1 MTGGFLGS
9 LFATLSFSGALMAMI
24 SFYQAAQGPDEG
36 RKTWQRMATISWFGH
51 VVGILGV
58 ITTLFY
64 LIYTHNYQYHYVWSH
79 SSNEL
84 PVYYMISCFWEG
96 QEGSFLLW
104 TFWHGVL
111 GSLLYF
117 TAKGWRDLVMSIVAS
132 VNLILASMILGV
144 YVPEGLAKG
153 LFILALLL
161 PIGYLV
167 RQFMQGKDGM
177 ASRGLIHIGA
187 VFCGLFAILITLL
200 GKTGFMVDGLATV
213 TTPGTPI
220 GYLLAFFFAVL
231 VGIAILVLT
240 IRHIGSDQRK
250 RLDTKELFAHL
261 ILLTLT
267 LAVMFADFGTWK
279 IGSSPFLLLKDAF
292 KNAPIFSSDPNFM
305 PTNGKGLNSLLQN
318 YWMVIH
324 PPTLFLGFASTVVPF
339 AFVIAGLIQGK
350 YTEWVRPSS
359 SWMIFSVA
367 ILGVGII
374 MGGYWAYE
382 TLNFGGYWNWD
393 PVENGSLV
401 PWILG
406 IAALHGVVAYRKSKS
421 FLPFTMAMV
430 VSVFL
435 MVLYSTFLTRSG
447 ILGETSVHTFTDLG
461 LSGQLLALLF
471 VYMFLIQALFVAR
484 VKDFP
489 AAGKV
494 IQFNSAEFAV
504 FLGVLALLFSGVVI
518 TVFTSSPVFNRIF
531 GTQWAPVK
539 DTSFFYYRWT
549 VFFAIALAILSGIG
563 QFMFWRKIRKATK
576 WNSLMRPYALAVA
589 TAIVLLFAI
598 AIGTDWT
605 FGLDDNMATWKAT
618 ADAETSGIRAMAGYV
633 RWGFF
638 LFSDEIMLFSALF
651 MVFANLDILVGLLI
665 RNKRTRMVSGGS
677 IAHVGFG
684 LMLIGIFFSSGYD
697 IVLSQNGNPDELSA
711 LPADARNDN
720 VMLQKGKPRNIRDFQ
735 VTYIGK
741 KEAIAPISALTIIQQ
756 DEESFKLRFA
766 DSTGDIFAF
775 VLPKDVFT
783 GADGA
788 VDLSVVETFIND
800 KIHFLKPSHIN
811 ERTLYGLR
819 FVPRTKDPVT
829 QQDLLDEAKA
839 FVLYPE
845 AEINPTM
852 GLLAHPSRKIYMN
865 RDVYV
870 HVSTVTKDDEEPE
883 FKFYEFQLSIG
894 DTVQT
899 ARFKLIFDR
908 ISSDSVEG
916 TGYQLIANAHLR
928 VFTDLG
934 TVVDAVPNYRIDNDN
949 RVSIKDAYLD
959 DLYTSIAFVGVD
971 AAAGKVGIQVQE
983 RVNPPDDIVVIQA
996 ISKPWINFLWLG
1008 TFVLTFGFGMAMVR
1022 RMREN
1027 SSGKAESP
1035 EDGVAEIGPLTPAEL
1050 ANEAGDHGD
1059 QDAGAVDTD
1068 SNA

>member
-9 LFATLSFSGALMAMI
+9 IFATLSFTGALVAMI
-24 SFYQAAQGPDEG
+24 SFFQAAQGPEIG
-36 RKTWQRMATISWFGH
+36 RKTWRRMASVAWFVH
-51 VVGILGV
+51 VLSVFGV

-104 TFWHGVL
+104 TFWHTIL
-111 GSLLYF
+111 GSVLYL
-117 TAKGWRDLVMSIVAS
+117 TAKAWRDIVLSIVAS

-144 YVPEGLAKG
+144 YVPEGIAKA
-153 LFILALLL
+153 LFLLTLILPMA
-161 PIGYLV
+161 YLG
-167 RQFMQGKDGM
+167 MQLYRRSDSSGTKGF
-177 ASRGLIHIGA
+177 LHIGA
-187 VFCGLFAILITLL
+187 IFSGLFALLITLT

-213 TTPGTPI
+213 TSKDTSI
-220 GYLLAFFFAVL
+220 GYTLAFFFVMLMLLGIILQSVL
-231 VGIAILVLT
+231 
-240 IRHIGSDQRK
+240 HIVKGEHK
-250 RLDTKELFAHL
+250 RLSTKELFAHL
-261 ILLTLT
+261 VLVA
-267 LAVMFADFGTWK
+267 LAISVMFADFGTWK
-279 IGSSPFLLLKDAF
+279 IGSSPFLLLRDAF
-292 KNAPIFSSDPNFM
+292 KNAPIFQNDPSFM

-339 AFVIAGLIQGK
+339 AFVIGGLIQGK

-421 FLPFTMAMV
+421 FLPFTMAMI

-471 VYMFLIQALFVAR
+471 VYIFLIQALFVSR
-484 VKDFP
+484 VNDFP
-489 AAGKV
+489 KAGKG
-494 IQFNSAEFAV
+494 IPINSAEFMV
-504 FLGVLALLFSGVVI
+504 FLGVLALLFSGLVI
-518 TVFTSSPVFNRIF
+518 TIFTSSPVFNKIL
-531 GTQWAPVK
+531 GTHWAPVK

-549 VFFAIALAILSGIG
+549 VYFSIALAVLSGIG
-563 QFMFWRKIRKATK
+563 QFMYWRKIRKATR
-576 WNSLMRPYALAVA
+576 WNSLMRPYGLAII
-589 TAIVLLFAI
+589 TAIAILFAI
-598 AIGTDWT
+598 AIGTDWQ
-605 FGLDDNMATWKAT
+605 FGLDDNMAEWKSM
-618 ADAETSGIRAMAGYV
+618 AETAPTASSAMLGYIRWAV
-633 RWGFF
+633 FI
-638 LFSDEIMLFSALF
+638 FSDEIMLFSALF
-651 MVFANLDILVGLLI
+651 MVFANLDILVGLLL
-665 RNKRTRMVSGGS
+665 RNRRTRMVSGGS
-677 IAHVGFG
+677 IAHAGFG

-697 IVLSQNGNPDELSA
+697 NVLTQNSNPNELAA
-711 LPADARNDN
+711 LPEDSRNDN
-720 VMLQKGKPRNIRDFQ
+720 VMLQKGRPRNIKDFQ

-741 KEAIAPISALTIIQQ
+741 KEAKAPISALTIIQE
-756 DEESFKLRFA
+756 DDASFKVRFA

-775 VLPKDVFT
+775 VLPRDVFSNSE
-783 GADGA
+783 GAI
-788 VDLSVVETFIND
+788 DLAVVETFLND
-800 KIHFLKPSHIN
+800 KMNFLKPSHIN
-811 ERTLYGLR
+811 ERTLYGLK
-819 FVPRTKDPVT
+819 FVPRTRNEKT
-829 QQDLLDEAKA
+829 NEDLLWEDKA
-839 FVLYPE
+839 FTVYPE

-883 FKFYEFQLSIG
+883 FKFYQFDMAIG

-899 ARFKLIFDR
+899 ARAKIIFDH
-908 ISSDSVEG
+908 ISSDSTAG
-916 TGYQLIANAHLR
+916 TEYELIARAHLR
-928 VFTDLG
+928 ILTDLG
-934 TVVDAVPNYRIDNDN
+934 TSVLASPTYRIDKEN
-949 RVSIKDAYLD
+949 RVSIKDHYLD
-959 DLYTSIAFVGVD
+959 DLYTSVAFVGVNTTNGQV
-971 AAAGKVGIQVQE
+971 AMQVQE
-983 RVNPPDDIVVIQA
+983 RQNPPDDIVVIQA

-1008 TFVLTFGFGMAMVR
+1008 TFVLTFGFGMAFVR
-1022 RMREN
+1022 RLREN
-1027 SSGKAESP
+1027 ATGKLENPEEGTGIASATEIEAEAAHAITTH
-1035 EDGVAEIGPLTPAEL
+1035 DAA
-1050 ANEAGDHGD
+1050 AGD
-1059 QDAGAVDTD
+1059 A
-1068 SNA
+1068 